1 MNHFFRKVPGRGFPG
16 VFRKKCS
23 SGRRLVTSG
32 RTLLPET
39 FRKMFFRKTS
49 PSAFS
54 AIFFGVL
61 SSSPLSSS
69 TLSDAHYKLRV
80 RGRGTNLFA
89 EKKKK
94 ALARLAEKKLHGE
107 EKKKQT
113 PTLLINKIDWYLNGF
128 MKTVVRFHLYNPQ
141 QAQQCVVR
149 WKHVEEIKFG
159 KSALFY
165 LSEEKK
171 KVRTRV
177 QHVLKALEINYHLC
191 FIPYM
196 KKLNLTLYHSTPLSL
211 IHTPYRLPP
220 PPRRRIIPTRT
231 L

>member
-39 FRKMFFRKTS
+39 FRKMFFRNFRKNPLRVFRKTS

-54 AIFFGVL
+54 AIFSGVL

-80 RGRGTNLFA
+80 RGRGTNMFA

-107 EKKKQT
+107 EKKKQV
-113 PTLLINKIDWYLNGF
+113 P
-128 MKTVVRFHLYNPQ
+128 R
-141 QAQQCVVR
+141 
-149 WKHVEEIKFG
+149 EEEAVPG
-159 KSALFY
+159 
-165 LSEEKK
+165 EKK
-171 KVRTRV
+171 KLCSGREEEAVR
-177 QHVLKALEINYHLC
+177 
-191 FIPYM
+191 
-196 KKLNLTLYHSTPLSL
+196 KKVFRKLHSRFL
-211 IHTPYRLPP
+211 
-220 PPRRRIIPTRT
+220 
-231 L
+231 